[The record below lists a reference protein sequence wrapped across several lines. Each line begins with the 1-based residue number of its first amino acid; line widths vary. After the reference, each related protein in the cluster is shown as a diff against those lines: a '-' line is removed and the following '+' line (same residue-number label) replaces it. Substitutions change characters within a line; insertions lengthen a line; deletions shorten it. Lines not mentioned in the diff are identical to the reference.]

1 MVSGFKIKS
10 FVSPHGLMMIIDD
23 CLEMTLLC
31 LHYDVTDLTHSFSGI
46 SDPSAWVLLIPAG
59 THVTCCVFCD
69 HVTRQT
75 CGLQKL

>member
-1 MVSGFKIKS
+1 VVSGFKIKS

-46 SDPSAWVLLIPAG
+46 SDPSGSCLYRRELTSPVVYF
-59 THVTCCVFCD
+59 VTM
-69 HVTRQT
+69 
-75 CGLQKL
+75 